1 MPSQNSQNSH
11 APAMQCRVRAS
22 PFAKVAPVVAPQR
35 SSSALPKGHTFPTS
49 FVPAALVP
57 ALQGGVRTA
66 AGAIAIPSHSLVP
79 SHSRAALPA
88 REVAM
93 KVDSSAARRSAH
105 SPGNASPAVQCRC
118 SRAPPRKGDNLA
130 AVIRSLPTPV
140 RSEVPVLRPRQST
153 CQDSN
158 TAECSRTPCVPL
170 VVAPM
175 AVSATPQV
183 SGADMHVKVNSS
195 ELAGAPTATP
205 LPSDGLSGES
215 GTFTTGTLDSDGK
228 RPRSSQGAMEERH
241 LEPEAK
247 VAEAQQERLRVPNAR
262 VIHRA
267 EQATTSAGF
276 PDMCQPP
283 PVAQPSRCRSQ
294 SPHSMRPAF
303 PPRKVKLQEP
313 AVREAI
319 PSRQYESYAPI
330 QSRRPVVPQRRASQG
345 APPANAASDV
355 QVAMLDLCSASAQ
368 GSADDIKDTSG
379 AQQTT
384 PREHLERELEPGE
397 KISYN
402 ELELVECLGSGEF
415 GQVYRGRLHGEE
427 VAIKALY
434 RDSFTMSEC
443 VMQDFAKEIES
454 FRHLKHKRLVRFLG
468 ACLDGPNPC
477 LVTEYMPGGSLHHL
491 LHVRKL
497 RLPLLHAINMCLQLA
512 DGVMYIHSQ
521 SPTIVH
527 RDLKSLNVVLDL
539 KLNLKICDFGLTES
553 MDGTHIAK
561 RHNGGSPR
569 YMAPELFDQRTKITE
584 KIDVWA
590 MGCIYIEVFGGPLP
604 YEHINNLADLTKE
617 MLVRRQTPSIPS
629 LPTNLQSIIKS
640 CLCFDYL
647 ARPSSKQVYSNL
659 KVAKKQM
666 RDAGRL

>member
-35 SSSALPKGHTFPTS
+35 ASSALPKGHTFPTS
-49 FVPAALVP
+49 FVPAALAPVV
-57 ALQGGVRTA
+57 QGGVRTVQ
-66 AGAIAIPSHSLVP
+66 SHSLVP
-79 SHSRAALPA
+79 SHSRAALSA
-88 REVAM
+88 KEVAV
-93 KVDSSAARRSAH
+93 KVANIAARRSAH
-105 SPGNASPAVQCRC
+105 SPSPGNASPAVQCRC
-118 SRAPPRKGDNLA
+118 SRAPPGKGDNVA
-130 AVIRSLPTPV
+130 AVLRSLPTPV
-140 RSEVPVLRPRQST
+140 RSEVPQLRTRQY
-153 CQDSN
+153 QDS
-158 TAECSRTPCVPL
+158 ECSRTPCVPL

-175 AVSATPQV
+175 PAST
-183 SGADMHVKVNSS
+183 MHVKTNNS

-205 LPSDGLSGES
+205 LSSDVLSGDS
-215 GTFTTGTLDSDGK
+215 GALTTGTLDGDSR
-228 RPRSSQGAMEERH
+228 RPHSSQAAVEERF
-241 LEPEAK
+241 LEQEVKAVEAR
-247 VAEAQQERLRVPNAR
+247 QERLHSANAK
-262 VIHRA
+262 VVSRA
-267 EQATTSAGF
+267 GYPE
-276 PDMCQPP
+276 MCHPP
-283 PVAQPSRCRSQ
+283 AVVQPSGLRSQ

-303 PPRKVKLQEP
+303 PPRKAQLQEP
-313 AVREAI
+313 TVKDSIA
-319 PSRQYESYAPI
+319 SRQIESYAPM
-330 QSRRPVVPQRRASQG
+330 QTRATQPAAPRRRASQG
-345 APPANAASDV
+345 TTPANAVCDV
-355 QVAMLDLCSASAQ
+355 QVASLDVCSASAQ
-368 GSADDIKDTSG
+368 GSADDIKDANGT
-379 AQQTT
+379 QQTT

-402 ELELVECLGSGEF
+402 DLHLIECLGSGEF
-415 GQVYRGRLHGEE
+415 GQVYRGLLHGEE

-454 FRHLKHKRLVRFLG
+454 FRHLKHKRLVRFIG

-539 KLNLKICDFGLTES
+539 NLNLKICDFGLTES

-561 RHNGGSPR
+561 RNNGGSPR
-569 YMAPELFDQRTKITE
+569 YMAPELFDARSKITE

-590 MGCIYIEVFGGPLP
+590 MGCIYGEVFGGPLP

-629 LPTNLQSIIKS
+629 VSTNLQSIIRS
-640 CLCFDYL
+640 CLCFDY
-647 ARPSSKQVYSNL
+647 AVRPSSKQVYANL
-659 KVAKKQM
+659 KAAKKQL
-666 RDAGRL
+666 REEGRL